1 MSYCL
6 LLHSFT
12 RREHQWVIRSN
23 VKMII
28 TVLYSLFVSFLCVIW
43 LQKQRAWA
51 SRLIST
57 GCHCNNNG
65 LNNPPI
71 KRVNTTLSLW
81 PNPGGC
87 NISCCSEGHRL
98 LPKSRLKK
106 YPACFWIKQDFDTF
120 GTVRFQIQGMNERS
134 LALFVSI
141 TFYYAYLFSFIHT

>member
-23 VKMII
+23 VNVNMNVNA
-28 TVLYSLFVSFLCVIW
+28 VLYSLFVSFLCVIW

-120 GTVRFQIQGMNERS
+120 PELLEQYDFRS
-134 LALFVSI
+134 KEWMKDLSLCLF
-141 TFYYAYLFSFIHT
+141 L